1 MVFLALHLKSME
13 DKKNLKHPRSPSDE
27 GSSSPSKVS
36 TPVPSR
42 SGSPPLTQSPPVT
55 SSRRLCLPLCE
66 QDGPSEPVPVVD
78 LALFSSE
85 EDSVADTSPNEEFVR
100 KLFNE

>member
-1 MVFLALHLKSME
+1 ME

-42 SGSPPLTQSPPVT
+42 SVSPPLTQSPSVT

-66 QDGPSEPVPVVD
+66 QGGPSEPIAVVD
-78 LALFSSE
+78 LALFLSE
-85 EDSVADTSPNEEFVR
+85 EDSVADTSWDEKFIR
-100 KLFNE
+100 KFFDE